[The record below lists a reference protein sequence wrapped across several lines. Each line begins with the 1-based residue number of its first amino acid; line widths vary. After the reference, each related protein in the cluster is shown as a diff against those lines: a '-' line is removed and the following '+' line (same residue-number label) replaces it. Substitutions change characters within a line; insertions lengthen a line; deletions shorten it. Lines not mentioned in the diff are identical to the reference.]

1 MLYINDHV
9 ETLDWQAH
17 LSELPAARQAEL
29 LTEHP
34 ALGDFVFFTIECI
47 PNFELHSL
55 LYSYG
60 QKIVVISPD
69 WIRKEI
75 KDEAL
80 KQVELY
86 NSL

>member
-1 MLYINDHV
+1 MHPSQ
-9 ETLDWQAH
+9 T
-17 LSELPAARQAEL
+17 ELPAARQAEL

>member
-1 MLYINDHV
+1 
-9 ETLDWQAH
+9 
-17 LSELPAARQAEL
+17 
-29 LTEHP
+29 
-34 ALGDFVFFTIECI
+34 
-47 PNFELHSL
+47 
-55 LYSYG
+55 
-60 QKIVVISPD
+60 VVISPD